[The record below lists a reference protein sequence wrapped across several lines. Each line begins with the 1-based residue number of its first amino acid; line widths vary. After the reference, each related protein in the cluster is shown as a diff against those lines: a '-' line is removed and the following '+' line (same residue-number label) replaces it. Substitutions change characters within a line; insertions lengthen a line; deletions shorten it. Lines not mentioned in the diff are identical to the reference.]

1 MPAQAHGT
9 PPDDRRCGGATDP
22 APTSACGGLTTWI
35 RSEGKFTLSDI
46 ISRLTE
52 RPAHGEDGQGLAEYA
67 LILGLIAITAI
78 VSLVFLGDM
87 IADLMSYIGSTI
99 ASNT

>member
-1 MPAQAHGT
+1 
-9 PPDDRRCGGATDP
+9 
-22 APTSACGGLTTWI
+22 
-35 RSEGKFTLSDI
+35 LSDT

-52 RPAHGEDGQGLAEYA
+52 RPPAHGEDGQGLAEYA